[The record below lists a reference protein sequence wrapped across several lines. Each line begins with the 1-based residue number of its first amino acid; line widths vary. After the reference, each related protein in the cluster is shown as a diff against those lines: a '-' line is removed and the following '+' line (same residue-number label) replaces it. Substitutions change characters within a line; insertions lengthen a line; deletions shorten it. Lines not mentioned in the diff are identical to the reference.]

1 MSINLSTNKR
11 NNMPSPITKFLLNS
25 FLLFTLAGFIKIY
38 PQQIDPNF
46 GERFNI
52 SCYNVFSPG
61 SDVSVNISSNSK
73 TDNNFHLKL
82 FKITNPI
89 EYFSKVDKNSLR
101 INFDIWGNNRQVLLK
116 YTKLMKQWDSAINTS
131 TYFGSNNN
139 LEIGKIT
146 EPGNYILQAIKGSH
160 VAYCGVI
167 VTSKAIVYKNSG
179 RQVLAYVADSQ
190 TGEVIKD
197 VKFSLYN
204 DNRLLQRKNA
214 ESDGLVLFSIKENID
229 FGDENALLVAQT
241 KDETILSDPYFYFRL
256 DAKPFVAYVYTNQ
269 PVYRPG
275 QTVFYKAII
284 RGRDGNKLL
293 NVAGDKFK
301 VIIRTQKRK
310 EISHQEKTTNEFGTL
325 SGSFKLSDDADL
337 GNYNVIIVKD
347 DQPYFG
353 SFSVEEYKKPEYSV
367 KVNTSRDHYAA
378 NDSLNAVISANYYYG
393 SPVSEAKVN
402 LKIFRH
408 TYWRPWWIKSEY
420 SWFYNSFNTGKIF
433 DHSANELIYQQ
444 EGALDK
450 NGNYTFHYK
459 IDSTLS
465 NDFTYTIQAEITD
478 NSRQTVMG
486 TKDISISRGSFNIST
501 APEKYFVLTGKAI
514 DLNVYAQDFSDLP
527 VRTKFKLIVNY
538 PEQNSSG
545 KNNFI
550 PPADTLFGSTDS
562 SGKSIINFL
571 PRSFYNGGYNYLV
584 IAHDE
589 KNRTITASGYFTVG
603 TFGNNSFQGFENSV
617 RIVTDKDSYIKGD
630 TLNAFIFLS
639 QPHSQILVSYE
650 AANFLG
656 YKIYNVSGNSLQ
668 IKEILSADFAPSFNI
683 AVTYIFNKQLYTNS
697 KLVGVLDK
705 DKILKI
711 TLQPSKKIFKPGD
724 QASYKIFVKDQK
736 GNPVKNADLSIGIID
751 ESIYAV
757 KKDNT
762 LNIQDFFL
770 APKFSFIP
778 AYTSLQN
785 NSYNGASRR
794 ILLIDKKIT
803 DKNDISQSGIS
814 ELSGKLNSHPGFVN
828 FANIYAIL
836 SNDNNFYKSKTDSLG
851 NFIFTNITGGTYE
864 FFILLDNAE
873 VLYKGNVIVNGKTSA
888 NFDLGNF
895 QNTIPILP
903 PKQFEGGRDFIRM
916 TSGLSQT
923 IAPQGIMFK
932 NLEEAQ
938 VVQPQLRSNFVDA
951 PLWKADLITDEKGEA
966 VIDFR
971 MPDNLTAWRTTV
983 KGVTQNSEVGQ
994 AEDKT
999 ISRKNLLI
1007 QIETPRFFRQGDEV
1021 IVSTIIHNYLK
1032 NTKDVKISFSPKNV
1046 NLEESRVDFNN
1057 NINLNKWSKNRTYKI
1072 QLTKNSE
1079 IRVDW
1084 KIKITA
1090 PADSAKLF
1098 AEALTNEESDAI
1110 EITVPIHPSG
1120 IQNIYPISAEVSESK
1135 INKNLYFTI
1144 PKNSELSTANL
1155 SFSISPSISGSIL
1168 KALDDLAGYPYGCVE
1183 QTMSRFLPTL
1193 ITSNTLKEIGAPV
1206 KSETIKN
1213 LPVFVE
1219 AGLKRL
1225 YGFQHRD
1232 GGWGWWINDETNPYM
1247 TSYVMYGMN
1256 MAKDA
1261 GYNID
1266 SLSFKYG
1273 LDNIISQLKDYNNLD
1288 PTTASFMLYVYTKI
1302 MKGKDFN
1309 HLIYIN
1315 IINTLMQKDLNPYAL
1330 SLLSLTLKSMNSQT
1344 LLNSVLE
1351 KLKKAV
1357 TEEKT
1362 SAYWSGKE
1370 WHYSWQQDKVQT
1382 TAFVVKAFIKNN
1394 FEPELVTKAIHWLLG
1409 QRQGFSW
1416 QSTQQTAT
1424 VVFALTDYLKYTN
1437 ELSADYTVS
1446 ILLNGKKII
1455 NKHFDKDNIFS
1466 NEPTIKINDSVNK
1479 LLRNGINKV
1488 TIIKSGKGTLYYSG
1502 IDSYY
1507 SNDKNLLNKNSKIK
1521 VAQDYYILKPKH
1533 DGNRIVYSEVKI
1545 NDSVSSGDLILVKT
1559 HVETSENDFHYL
1571 LLEDN
1576 LPSGFEAVKN
1586 ESDFQIENESRNKY
1600 LGAYSIRD
1608 WNRFYADKEYYDD
1621 KVSFFITN
1629 SSRSMDF
1636 SFIIRAEIPG
1646 NFNIPPAKC
1655 YLMYYPEINGRSK
1668 PAKIQVFE

>member
-1 MSINLSTNKR
+1 
-11 NNMPSPITKFLLNS
+11 MPSLKFKFLLNS
-25 FLLFTLAGFIKIY
+25 FLLFTLAGFIKIF

-52 SCYNVFSPG
+52 SCYKVFSPG

-73 TDNNFHLKL
+73 TDNNFQLKL

-101 INFDIWGNNRQVLLK
+101 INFDIWGNDRQDLLQ
-116 YTKLMKQWDSAINTS
+116 YTKLIRQWDSSINS
-131 TYFGSNNN
+131 SSYFGSNNN
-139 LEIGKIT
+139 LEIGEIAD
-146 EPGNYILQAIKGSH
+146 PGNYILQAIKGNH

-179 RQVLAYVADSQ
+179 RQVLAYLADSQ
-190 TGEVIKD
+190 TGEVLKD

-214 ESDGLVLFSIKENID
+214 DSDGLVLFSIKENID
-229 FGDENALLVAQT
+229 FGDENALLVAQN

-256 DAKPFVAYVYTNQ
+256 DAKPFMAYIYTNQ

-293 NVAGDKFK
+293 NVAGDKFN
-301 VIIRTQKRK
+301 VIIRNQKRK

-337 GNYNVIIVKD
+337 GNYNVILVKD

-353 SFSVEEYKKPEYSV
+353 SFSVEEYKKPKYSV
-367 KVNTSRDHYAA
+367 IVKTTREHYAT
-378 NDSLNAVISANYYYG
+378 NDSLNAVITASYYYG
-393 SPVSEAKVN
+393 SPVSGAKVN

-408 TYWRPWWIKSEY
+408 TYWHPWWIKSEY
-420 SWFYNSFNTGKIF
+420 SWFYNSYNTGKIF
-433 DHSANELIYQQ
+433 DHSANELIFQK
-444 EGALDK
+444 EVALDK
-450 NGNYTFHYK
+450 NGNYIFHYR

-465 NDFTYTIQAEITD
+465 NNFTYTIQAEITD
-478 NSRQTVMG
+478 NSRQTVTG
-486 TKDISISRGSFNIST
+486 TKDISISRGSFTIST

-514 DLNVYAQDFSDLP
+514 DLNVYAQDFSNLP
-527 VRTKFKLIVNY
+527 VKTKFKLIVNY

-550 PPADTLFGSTDS
+550 PPADTLYGLTDS
-562 SGKSIINFL
+562 SGKSTINFL

-584 IAHDE
+584 IAYDE
-589 KNRTITASGYFTVG
+589 KDRSITASGYFTVG
-603 TFGNNSFQGFENSV
+603 TFGNNASQGFENSV

-650 AANFLG
+650 AANFLE
-656 YKIYNVSGNSLQ
+656 YKIYNVSGNSLK
-668 IKEILSADFAPSFNI
+668 IKKILSTDFAPSFNI
-683 AVTYIFNKQLYTNS
+683 SVTYIFNKQLYTNS
-697 KLVGVLDK
+697 KLVGLLDK

-711 TLQPSKKIFKPGD
+711 TLMPSKKIFKPGD
-724 QASYKIFVKDQK
+724 QASYKVFVYDQK

-762 LNIQDFFL
+762 SNIQDFFL

-794 ILLIDKKIT
+794 ILLIDKSIKHS
-803 DKNDISQSGIS
+803 DISQSGLD

-828 FANIYAIL
+828 FTNIYAIL
-836 SNDNNFYKSKTDSLG
+836 SSDKNFYKSKTDSLG
-851 NFIFTNITGGTYE
+851 NFIFTNIIGGSYE

-873 VLYKGNVIVNGKTSA
+873 VLYKGTVFVNGKTSA

-895 QNTIPILP
+895 QNTIPVLP
-903 PKQFEGGRDFIRM
+903 PRQFEGGQDFIRM
-916 TSGLSQT
+916 TSGLGQN

-932 NLEEAQ
+932 NIGESQ

-951 PLWKADLITDEKGEA
+951 LLWKADLITDKNGEA

-971 MPDNLTAWRTTV
+971 MPDNLTAWHTTI
-983 KGVTQNSEVGQ
+983 KGVSQNSEVGQ
-994 AEDKT
+994 AEDKI

-1007 QIETPRFFRQGDEV
+1007 RIETPRFFRQGDEV
-1021 IVSTIIHNYLK
+1021 IVSTIVHNYLK
-1032 NTKDVKISFSPKNV
+1032 NTKNVKISFSPKNV
-1046 NLEESRVDFNN
+1046 KLEESKIDITNN
-1057 NINLNKWSKNRTYKI
+1057 KGLNKWSKNKTYKI
-1072 QLTKNSE
+1072 LLENNSE
-1079 IRVDW
+1079 VRIDW
-1084 KIKITA
+1084 KIKITE
-1090 PADSAKLF
+1090 PADSARLF
-1098 AEALTNEESDAI
+1098 AEALTDEESDAL
-1110 EITVPIHPSG
+1110 EITVPIHPAG
-1120 IQNIYPISAEVSESK
+1120 IKTIVPLSAEISESY

-1144 PKNSELSTANL
+1144 PNNSEIRAAKLN
-1155 SFSISPSISGSIL
+1155 FSITPSLAGSIL

-1183 QTMSRFLPTL
+1183 QTMSRFLPTI
-1193 ITSNTLKEIGAPV
+1193 ITVNTLKEIGAPV

-1219 AGLKRL
+1219 AGLKKL
-1225 YGFQHRD
+1225 YSFQHQD

-1247 TSYVMYGMN
+1247 TSYVMYGIN
-1256 MAKDA
+1256 MAKEA
-1261 GYNID
+1261 GYKID
-1266 SLSFKYG
+1266 SLSFNYG
-1273 LDNIISQLKDYNNLD
+1273 LDNIINLLKNYNNLD
-1288 PTTASFMLYVYTKI
+1288 PTTTAFMLYSYTKI
-1302 MKGKDFN
+1302 MAGKDFN

-1315 IINTLMQKDLNPYAL
+1315 IINSLMQKDLNPYAL
-1330 SLLSLTLKSMNSQT
+1330 SLLALTLKRMNSQI

-1351 KLKKAV
+1351 KLKQTV

-1362 SAYWSGKE
+1362 NTYWSGKE
-1370 WHYSWQQDKVQT
+1370 WHYSWQLDKVQT

-1394 FEPELVTKAIHWLLG
+1394 FEPGLVSKAVHWLLS
-1409 QRQGFSW
+1409 QKQGFSW

-1437 ELSADYTVS
+1437 ELNADYTAS
-1446 ILLNGKKII
+1446 ILVNGKKILS
-1455 NKHFDKDNIFS
+1455 KHFAKDNIFS
-1466 NEPTIKINDSVNK
+1466 DEPTINIYGSKDK
-1479 LLRNGINKV
+1479 LLKSGINK
-1488 TIIKSGKGTLYYSG
+1488 ISIKKSGKGTLYFSG
-1502 IDSYY
+1502 IDNYY
-1507 SNDKNLLNKNSKIK
+1507 SNDKNLFNKNNKFK
-1521 VAQDYYILKPKH
+1521 VTQDYYILKPIH

-1545 NDSVSSGDLILVKT
+1545 DDSVSSGDLILVKT
-1559 HVETSENDFHYL
+1559 HVETDENDLHYL

-1586 ESDFQIENESRNKY
+1586 ESDFQIQNELKNKY
-1600 LGAYSIRD
+1600 LGGYRISN
-1608 WNRFYADKEYYDD
+1608 WNRSYAEKEYYDD

-1629 SSRSMDF
+1629 SSQSMDF

-1646 NFNIPPAKC
+1646 DFNIPPAKC